1 MSYKFIIK
9 SIDNKVVYT
18 GVNSYVK
25 VSDAQKAGN
34 LVLRSSPYMTG
45 TESVEVISENISG
58 SGSEDDSLINNSI
71 KAHLQ
76 HNFNILNIQD

>member
-9 SIDNKVVYT
+9 SVDNKVVYT
-18 GVNSYVK
+18 GANTYVR

-45 TESVEVISENISG
+45 TEHVEVISE
-58 SGSEDDSLINNSI
+58 SGSEVGRLFNSSI
-71 KAHLQ
+71 IAHTKAH
-76 HNFNILNIQD
+76 FRI